1 VNESDFK
8 GKNIIQ
14 SFDSLTYQQQ
24 TGPAD
29 RPQFMACAQYKFAS
43 VSSPNVTA
51 DTARH
56 TFTFQYS
63 SGNWLVI
70 DMGNWNSC

>member
-1 VNESDFK
+1 LNLLY
-8 GKNIIQ
+8 GIILIQ
-14 SFDSLTYQQQ
+14 SFDSLTYLPQ

-29 RPQFMACAQYKFAS
+29 QPQFMACAEYKFAR

-56 TFTFQYS
+56 TFTENGPES
-63 SGNWLVI
+63 PVLS
-70 DMGNWNSC
+70 